1 MQQVRLL
8 IVTLPDFLSCFVLY
22 FFANPM
28 VGLAGSERVK
38 FWLLEAAAIGNS
50 DG

>member
-8 IVTLPDFLSCFVLY
+8 IVTLPDFCLVLY

-38 FWLLEAAAIGNS
+38 FWLLEAVAIGNS